1 VASTRNPTLSRAAWT
16 PSRSGARPAPGPRGH
31 RLLVFALRLLLLILA
46 LCAWQIVVVTGVA
59 PESAVATPTAVAAQ
73 IGPLV
78 ASGAFW
84 SALWSTI
91 ATWGAGLA
99 IATAIAV
106 PVGLLLGSSR
116 IAYRMSRFTVDFLR
130 SIPPIAL
137 VPVVLLIFGATQRM
151 ALILVV
157 FGSVGP
163 LLVSTMFG
171 VQHVEPQARDVAR
184 GFRLRRRDTV
194 WRVVVPSAVPFMAS
208 GFRISATISL
218 LLAIGAELI
227 GGAPGLGYRIAV
239 DQQSNHIPEMYGY
252 IVVCAVLGAVLNLAT
267 ARLERRVVR
276 WSPSHR

>member
-1 VASTRNPTLSRAAWT
+1 VRGQGHAVASTRNPTLSRAVRT

-31 RLLVFALRLLLLILA
+31 RLLVFALRLLLVILA

-91 ATWGAGLA
+91 TTWGAGLA

-184 GFRLRRRDTV
+184 GSGAGIPCGGWWCRARCRSWPAACASPRR
-194 WRVVVPSAVPFMAS
+194 
-208 GFRISATISL
+208 
-218 LLAIGAELI
+218 
-227 GGAPGLGYRIAV
+227 
-239 DQQSNHIPEMYGY
+239 
-252 IVVCAVLGAVLNLAT
+252 
-267 ARLERRVVR
+267 
-276 WSPSHR
+276 